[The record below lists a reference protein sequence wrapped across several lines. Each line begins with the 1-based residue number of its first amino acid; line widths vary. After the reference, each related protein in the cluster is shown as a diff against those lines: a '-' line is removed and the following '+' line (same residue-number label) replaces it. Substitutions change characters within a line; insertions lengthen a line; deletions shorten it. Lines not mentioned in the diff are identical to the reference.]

1 MKFFVV
7 DNSIWIR
14 FMDAKQHRPRS
25 KWARLWR
32 WIVRGRKG

>member
-1 MKFFVV
+1 MKCYVITPA
-7 DNSIWIR
+7 IWIL
-14 FMDAKQHRPRS
+14 FQDAKQHRPRS